1 MSCWLHPKANDEGR
15 RGPSHRLVGRLS
27 VLVAVLLGVGSLGMV
42 SPAAAQPD
50 STRRAILQA
59 KGLPPTHTPRRAV
72 IRALALPG
80 WGQFYNRQY
89 YKMPFVY
96 AGLAGLTAAVIVSND
111 RYLLYRRAA
120 LYKQNEGT
128 TPNPYTE
135 FEDEYRRLESQ
146 IGGEIRANVLRQQ
159 RDKFRRYRDLSV
171 VGVGLFYALSV
182 LDAYVSAHL
191 LTFDVDENLSM
202 RVTPAAR
209 GVTARVRWQF

>member
-1 MSCWLHPKANDEGR
+1 MSSWLFLPAREDRKGDGPR
-15 RGPSHRLVGRLS
+15 RTSLRFGFLIALFIGASFSLS
-27 VLVAVLLGVGSLGMV
+27 
-42 SPAAAQPD
+42 SPATAQPD
-50 STRRAILQA
+50 STRRAILRA

-96 AGLAGLTAAVIVSND
+96 AGLAGLGAAIVVSND
-111 RYLLYRRAA
+111 QYLLYRHAA

-128 TPNPYTE
+128 TPNPYAQY
-135 FEDEYRRLESQ
+135 EDEYNTLRDQ

-191 LTFDVDENLSM
+191 LTFDVDQNLSM
-202 RVTPAAR
+202 RMYPATQ
-209 GVTARVRWQF
+209 GVTAQVRWRF

>member
-1 MSCWLHPKANDEGR
+1 VSSWLSLPARNTR
-15 RGPSHRLVGRLS
+15 RRSEPPYSSLRFVFLIALFIG
-27 VLVAVLLGVGSLGMV
+27 GSLGF
-42 SPAAAQPD
+42 SAPTSAQPD
-50 STRRAILQA
+50 STRRAILRA

-72 IRALALPG
+72 IRALAAPG

-111 RYLLYRRAA
+111 RYLLYRHAA

-128 TPNPYTE
+128 TPNPYAQ
-135 FEDEYRRLESQ
+135 FEDDYRRLESQ

-202 RVTPAAR
+202 HVAPASQ
-209 GVTARVRWQF
+209 GITARLRWRL